1 MLGLA
6 EYFRDASICV
16 GSVIVFN
23 RHTML
28 ASDKGRAGA
37 GSASRTDG
45 GTGRAAPRRKRAL
58 ELFAALLLFSMPL
71 L

>member
-1 MLGLA
+1 MLGLVK
-6 EYFRDASICV
+6 YFRDGSIRV

-37 GSASRTDG
+37 VFASRTDAE
-45 GTGRAAPRRKRAL
+45 TGRAAPRRKRAL
-58 ELFAALLLFSMPL
+58 ELFAALLLSSTL
-71 L
+71 LL